1 MATSRPNALSDLQSE
16 SYFYEDLQ
24 SDYNMG
30 IKNPIHPE
38 GIYYLTLTVVD
49 WVDVFTRPV
58 YRHIIIDSLA
68 YCQREKGLILHAWVV
83 MSNHIHL
90 IASAKEGHNIS
101 DFLRD
106 FKKFTS
112 KKIIQAIQEV
122 PESRR
127 DWMLN
132 RFEYAGRND
141 KKIKDYRFWQE
152 GNEAKELVTTEFM
165 LQKLEYIHENPV
177 RAELVDE
184 AVDYRYSSATD
195 YAGGK
200 GILSVDL
207 LT

>member
-1 MATSRPNALSDLQSE
+1 
-16 SYFYEDLQ
+16 
-24 SDYNMG
+24 MG

-49 WVDVFTRPV
+49 WVDVFTRPI

-68 YCQREKGLILHAWVV
+68 YCQREKGLILHAWVL

-90 IASAKEGHNIS
+90 IASAKEGHNVS

-106 FKKFTS
+106 FKKYTN
-112 KKIIQAIQEV
+112 KKIIEAIKEA

-127 DWMLN
+127 NWMLN
-132 RFEYAGRND
+132 RFEYAGRKDN
-141 KKIKDYRFWQE
+141 KIKDYKFWQE

-165 LQKLEYIHENPV
+165 LQKLNYIHENPV
-177 RAELVDE
+177 RAELVDK
-184 AVDYRYSSATD
+184 AIDYRYSSAID

-200 GILSVDL
+200 GILTVDL